1 MSEGL
6 TSRNLKRCAI
16 IGLTITAALTLL
28 TFSIGGLKLFEKSYT
43 VGAVFSSA
51 AGLSEGDRVRIA
63 GVDVGSVASLE
74 RDLDDNVVRA
84 ELKLQRSAK
93 VSKDTRASI
102 RLRSLLGAKFVDL
115 DDSGRGPELREGDV
129 IPVERTS
136 VPADLDQ
143 LLNAVG
149 GFVEPVDVEA
159 VNAVLGSFSQAM
171 DGRGEELGRLV
182 EHLGSLAGEL
192 AERSDDLDRLIVSG
206 ERLSGAVAARDT
218 ELAASTDQ
226 LAVVMDV
233 LSRRRQA
240 LTDVVAA
247 VERVSARLTPLLA
260 ENRDEL
266 TGIVTG
272 LHQAV
277 SALDE
282 QRDRLDLALEQ
293 LPVLAERFTRI
304 TNQGAWINI
313 YFVGIVPGPFVANPI
328 DLGGGG
334 SLEPGQDGGVPR
346 IWLDPPVSIPSQ
358 EVGGTE
364 VNTENNR
371 PEPPEG
377 YPGAGEPG

>member
-1 MSEGL
+1 MIEGL
-6 TSRNLKRCAI
+6 TERNLRRCAL
-16 IGLTITAALTLL
+16 IGLGVTAALTLL
-28 TFSIGGLKLFEKSYT
+28 TFSVGGLKLFEKTYSID
-43 VGAVFSSA
+43 VVFASA

-63 GVDVGSVASLE
+63 GVDVGSVSSLE
-74 RDLDDNVVRA
+74 RDLEAKAVRA
-84 ELKLQRSAK
+84 TLKLQRAAE
-93 VSKDTRASI
+93 VSEDTTASI

-115 DDSGRGPELREGDV
+115 AVGGRGGQLEDGAV
-129 IPVERTS
+129 IPLERTS

-149 GFVEPVDVEA
+149 GFVEPLDVDN
-159 VNAVLGSFSQAM
+159 VNAVLGQFAEAM
-171 DGRGEELGRLV
+171 DGRGEEMGQLI
-182 EHLGSLAGEL
+182 EHLGSLAEEL
-192 AERSDDLDRLIVSG
+192 GERSDDIDRLIVAG
-206 ERLSGAVAARDT
+206 ERLGGAVAARND
-218 ELAASTDQ
+218 ELATGTDQ
-226 LAVVMDV
+226 LAVVLDV

-266 TGIVTG
+266 GAILTG
-272 LHQAV
+272 LHETV

-313 YFVGIVPGPFVANPI
+313 YFVGIVPGPFVSNPI
-328 DLGGGG
+328 DLGSDG
-334 SLEPGQDGGVPR
+334 SLEPGAGGLPR
-346 IWLDPPVSIPSQ
+346 VWLEPPVTVPGQ
-358 EVGGTE
+358 EVADTKIE
-364 VNTENNR
+364 TDDER

-377 YPGAGEPG
+377 YPG

>member
-6 TSRNLKRCAI
+6 TGRNLKRSAI
-16 IGLTITAALTLL
+16 IGLTVTAALTLL
-28 TFSIGGLKLFEKSYT
+28 TFSVGGLKIFEKSYT
-43 VGAVFSSA
+43 IGAVFSSA

-74 RDLDDNVVRA
+74 RDLEANVVRA
-84 ELKLQRSAK
+84 ELKLSRSAK
-93 VSKDTRASI
+93 VSKDARASI

-115 DDSGRGPELREGDV
+115 DDSGRGPQMGEGDV
-129 IPVERTS
+129 IPAERTT

-149 GFVEPVDVEA
+149 GFVEPIDVEA
-159 VNAVLGSFSQAM
+159 VNAVLGSFSEAM
-171 DGRGEELGRLV
+171 DGRGAELGQLV
-182 EHLGSLAGEL
+182 DHLGSLAGEL
-192 AERSDDLDRLIVSG
+192 ADRSDDIDRLIASG
-206 ERLSGAVAARDT
+206 ERLSGAVAARDE
-218 ELAASTDQ
+218 ELATGTDQ
-226 LAVVMDV
+226 LAVVLDV
-233 LSRRRQA
+233 LARRRQA

-266 TGIVTG
+266 EGIVTG
-272 LHQAV
+272 LHQTV

-293 LPVLAERFTRI
+293 LPILAERFTRI
-304 TNQGAWINI
+304 TNQGAWVSI
-313 YFVGIVPGPFVANPI
+313 YFVGIVPGPYVANPI

-334 SLEPGQDGGVPR
+334 RLEPGEEGGVPR
-346 IWLDPPVSIPSQ
+346 IWLDPPVSVPSQ

-364 VNTENNR
+364 INTEDER

-377 YPGAGEPG
+377 YPG